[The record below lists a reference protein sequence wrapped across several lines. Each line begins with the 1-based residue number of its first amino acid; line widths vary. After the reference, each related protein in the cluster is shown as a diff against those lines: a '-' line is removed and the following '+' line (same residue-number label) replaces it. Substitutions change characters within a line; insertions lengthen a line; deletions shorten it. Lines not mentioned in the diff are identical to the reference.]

1 MPKRYSK
8 QALRKLRND
17 IPIAILIAD
26 ILELPHKTA
35 DGYFRFMCP
44 LCDGFNTAT
53 NPRTNLARCFT
64 CQQNF
69 NPIDLAMTVKH
80 TNFRD
85 AIRFLQGIRKVDAK
99 QLCADLAASFCLPH
113 QST

>member
-26 ILELPHKTA
+26 ILELPHNTA

-53 NPRTNLARCFT
+53 NPRTNLARCFR
-64 CQQNF
+64 CERNY
-69 NPIDLAMTVKH
+69 NPIDMVMAEEKI
-80 TNFRD
+80 NFLD
-85 AIRFLQGIRKVDAK
+85 AVRRLQELLPAYETH
-99 QLCADLAASFCLPH
+99 QLP
-113 QST
+113 